1 VSLSDHEKRV
11 LEELER
17 GLYADDA
24 KFVQRV
30 GNGKPASA
38 SRVIGGALLALA
50 GISVLVFAAVS
61 HVIFVGVIG
70 FLAMLLG
77 LLIATSGQTAPH
89 NKAQAKD
96 EPAPKPKRPSTGS
109 FFEDRWNN
117 RS

>member
-1 VSLSDHEKRV
+1 MSLSDHEKRV

-17 GLYADDA
+17 GLYADDS

-30 GNGKPASA
+30 ANGKPASA
-38 SRVIGGALLALA
+38 NRVIGGALLSLA
-50 GISVLVFAAVS
+50 GISVLVFAAVTQ
-61 HVIFVGVIG
+61 VIFIGVIG

-77 LLIATSGQTAPH
+77 LLIATSGQTAPE
-89 NKAQAKD
+89 KPAKD
-96 EPAPKPKRPSTGS
+96 NEDSGPKPKRPNTGS